1 MFRPLAST
9 HNHSLA
15 PPPRQTVT
23 VRVVPSNGN
32 SSTIVTQQIWLAPDL
47 LRANVDF
54 SDAPFPL
61 PVPGRTSASSYLQN
75 ATSGESWSWVS
86 YAGQTFCNKDAG
98 SSSGGALCVGGNLA
112 LNSSR
117 VMGGSQVFSWVGFQ
131 EESADNNGR
140 CWNELLINSEE
151 ETDPARWL
159 SSTSQCTRTAKGA
172 YDRQSV
178 ESVSFSDFS
187 TAPFPPGTFDLPK
200 ECPQ

>member
-1 MFRPLAST
+1 M
-9 HNHSLA
+9 
-15 PPPRQTVT
+15 
-23 VRVVPSNGN
+23 RVVPSNGN
-32 SSTIVTQQIWLAPDL
+32 SSTIVTQKIWLAPDL

-61 PVPGRTSASSYLQN
+61 PVDGRTSSSSYLQN

-98 SSSGGALCVGGNLA
+98 SASGGALCVGGNLA

-117 VMGGSQVFSWVGFQ
+117 VIGGAPVYSWVGFQ
-131 EESADNNGR
+131 EESADNGGA

-159 SSTSQCTRTAKGA
+159 SSTSQCTRAAVKGG
-172 YDRQSV
+172 YERRSV

-187 TAPFPPGTFDLPK
+187 TEPFPPNTFDLPK